1 MTRYLKQTIIN
12 LKQTIKNFLFYIT
25 KLAASIN
32 IILFNVAWIK
42 PAIIRN
48 YNNSKSPIS
57 NKFLNHGTLI
67 ELVWTITPAFI
78 LVLIAFPSFKL
89 LYLMDEITDPSM
101 SVLAD
106 EPLCF
111 SYQYKDFLKSDGDFV
126 EFDSY
131 LISEAEL
138 YQKALPNLEI
148 INDRF
153 NSILDILL
161 KHLSEFNLIRTCN
174 AMEIPNRNDLINDI
188 LINLKRLEFL
198 EQDYK
203 NSFNRGM
210 MTLHNDIYDRTTK
223 LDYKGL
229 YSIIRRM
236 NELPMPT
243 MPSNNLF
250 DDDPLQYW
258 NNRIKFHD
266 EKCQRVITSLNMYK
280 QTINDSDLFSKNEH
294 KGLNIRIKA
303 LKDKAVLYKTNINN
317 TNKEILDNTKILQ
330 EIRRRHG

>member
-1 MTRYLKQTIIN
+1 MTRYLKQTIQN
-12 LKQTIKNFLFYIT
+12 LFFYIT
-25 KLAASIN
+25 KLATRLNIAILSNVGWIQAPIN
-32 IILFNVAWIK
+32 
-42 PAIIRN
+42 RN

-57 NKFLNHGTLI
+57 YKFLNGTLI
-67 ELVWTITPAFI
+67 EWIWTITPAFI
-78 LVLIAFPSFKL
+78 LVLITLPCFKL
-89 LYLMDEITDPSM
+89 LYLMYEVTDPSL

-111 SYQYKDFLKSDGDFV
+111 SYQYPDFLKSDGDFV

-138 YQKALPNLEI
+138 YQKALPKLEI
-148 INDRF
+148 VNDRF
-153 NSILDILL
+153 NCILDILL
-161 KHLSEFNLIRTCN
+161 KYLSEFNIIRTCN

-188 LINLKRLEFL
+188 LINLKNLEFL

-223 LDYKGL
+223 LKYKGL
-229 YSIIRRM
+229 SSIIRRM

-243 MPSNNLF
+243 MPSHNLF

-258 NNRIKFHD
+258 NNRIKFND

-280 QTINDSDLFSKNEH
+280 QIINDSDLFSKNEH